1 MNETIVPKLNMVL
14 PQMGPDRMFDGAFD
28 EATSNYNGLGKS
40 DFVVGSEENI
50 FNWKRILLRRAVS
63 VLWMQVLGADG
74 KTLMAMVLCNDQEI
88 EGGAFLPVALI
99 WAIFVTYHSFCNIYK
114 RFNSSDEED
123 EAGSDIFSVPTK
135 KTPLDSLRKKEAH
148 SWSFWRLES

>member
-1 MNETIVPKLNMVL
+1 MDEKNVNETIVPKLNMVL

-28 EATSNYNGLGKS
+28 EATTCTCNYNGLGKS

-74 KTLMAMVLCNDQEI
+74 KTVMAMVLCNDQEI
-88 EGGAFLPVALI
+88 KGI
-99 WAIFVTYHSFCNIYK
+99 WGFHLFK
-114 RFNSSDEED
+114 SS
-123 EAGSDIFSVPTK
+123 
-135 KTPLDSLRKKEAH
+135 
-148 SWSFWRLES
+148 